1 MTEMLE
7 MLIGSSVYDPGG
19 AKIGKVKRVYV
30 DNNSGSPTWVA
41 VSTGLF
47 SADALVP
54 LAGAEH
60 RADSGILQVQV
71 EKDAVKTAP
80 QLDHNGQISPQA
92 EQELFD
98 HYQIDPDQAAW
109 DVYGR
114 QPLPDQPPRA
124 DAGMVRSEERCDT
137 GAEHEDLGMARMRT
151 YLESE
156 EETLRMPASGDG
168 MRIRRE
174 PMTDPYAVDSADLG
188 TKEPEAVPHEE
199 RLTDEMYNP
208 EDRMR

>member
-7 MLIGSSVYDPGG
+7 TLIGSSVYGPEGE
-19 AKIGKVKRVYV
+19 KIGKVKRVYV
-30 DNNSGSPTWVA
+30 DNSSGSPTWIA

-60 RADSGILQVQV
+60 RPESATLQVRV
-71 EKDAVKTAP
+71 GKDAVKSSP

-98 HYQIDPDQAAW
+98 HYQIDPEHAAW

-114 QPLPDQPPRA
+114 QPVPQPRQARPAMTRPP
-124 DAGMVRSEERCDT
+124 EERTREQGDAAT
-137 GAEHEDLGMARMRT
+137 ARRQSYLG
-151 YLESE
+151 SE
-156 EETLRMPASGDG
+156 EETLRMPPAGDRSGVG
-168 MRIRRE
+168 RE
-174 PMTDPYAVDSADLG
+174 PVVDSYAVDTADLG
-188 TKEPEAVPHEE
+188 MRDPDGMPQEDPLTEELSDPE
-199 RLTDEMYNP
+199 R
-208 EDRMR
+208 RRG

>member
-7 MLIGSSVYDPGG
+7 TLIGSSVYGLEG
-19 AKIGKVKRVYV
+19 EKIGKVKRVYV
-30 DNNSGSPTWVA
+30 DNNSGSPTWIA

-60 RADSGILQVQV
+60 RPESATLQVRV
-71 EKDAVKTAP
+71 GKDAVKASP

-98 HYQIDPDQAAW
+98 HYQIDPEQAAW

-114 QPLPDQPPRA
+114 QPVPQPRRA
-124 DAGMVRSEERCDT
+124 RPEMTRPPEERAGQPGD
-137 GAEHEDLGMARMRT
+137 AAPARTRT
-151 YLESE
+151 YPGSE
-156 EETLRMPASGDG
+156 EETLRMPPAGERARVG
-168 MRIRRE
+168 RE
-174 PMTDPYAVDSADLG
+174 PMIDSYAVDTADLG
-188 TKEPEAVPHEE
+188 MREPDGMAHDDPLTGDLPDAE
-199 RLTDEMYNP
+199 R
-208 EDRMR
+208 RRG

>member
-7 MLIGSSVYDPGG
+7 TLIGSSVYGPEGE
-19 AKIGKVKRVYV
+19 KIGKVKRVYV
-30 DNNSGSPTWVA
+30 DNNSGSPTWIA

-60 RADSGILQVQV
+60 RPESATLRVRVGK
-71 EKDAVKTAP
+71 EAVKASP

-98 HYQIDPDQAAW
+98 HYQIDPEQAAW

-114 QPLPDQPPRA
+114 QPVPQQRRARPEMTRPPEKRA
-124 DAGMVRSEERCDT
+124 EEQGEVAT
-137 GAEHEDLGMARMRT
+137 ARRRT
-151 YLESE
+151 YLDSAG
-156 EETLRMPASGDG
+156 ETLRRPAGGDRTSVG
-168 MRIRRE
+168 RE
-174 PMTDPYAVDSADLG
+174 PMIDPYAVDTADLG
-188 TKEPEAVPHEE
+188 MQDTDGIPRDDLLNEQARDRDPEH
-199 RLTDEMYNP
+199 R
-208 EDRMR
+208 RG

>member
-7 MLIGSSVYDPGG
+7 TLIGSSVYGPEGE
-19 AKIGKVKRVYV
+19 KIGKVKRVYV
-30 DNNSGSPTWVA
+30 DNNSGSPTWIA

-60 RADSGILQVQV
+60 RPESATLQVRV
-71 EKDAVKTAP
+71 GKEAVKASP

-114 QPLPDQPPRA
+114 QPVPQPRRA
-124 DAGMVRSEERCDT
+124 RPEMTRPPEERSREQSDVAT
-137 GAEHEDLGMARMRT
+137 ARMRT
-151 YLESE
+151 YLDSAE
-156 EETLRMPASGDG
+156 EMLRMPAGGDG
-168 MRIRRE
+168 TSVGRE
-174 PMTDPYAVDSADLG
+174 PMIDPYAVDTADLG
-188 TKEPEAVPHEE
+188 MQEPDGIPHADPLTEQAGDRDPE
-199 RLTDEMYNP
+199 R
-208 EDRMR
+208 RRG

>member
-7 MLIGSSVYDPGG
+7 TLIGSSVYGPEGE
-19 AKIGKVKRVYV
+19 KIGKVKRVYV
-30 DNNSGSPTWVA
+30 DNNSGSPTWIA

-60 RADSGILQVQV
+60 RPESAVLQVRV
-71 EKDAVKTAP
+71 GKDAVKASP

-98 HYQIDPDQAAW
+98 HYQIDPDQSAW

-114 QPLPDQPPRA
+114 QPVPQPPRERPA
-124 DAGMVRSEERCDT
+124 MTRPPQPRTGDQEGVAPARMRNHAGPDEETLPMPPTGDRSRVGREPMVDPYAIDT
-137 GAEHEDLGMARMRT
+137 ADLGMR
-151 YLESE
+151 E
-156 EETLRMPASGDG
+156 PDG
-168 MRIRRE
+168 M
-174 PMTDPYAVDSADLG
+174 PQDDPLAGELPDA
-188 TKEPEAVPHEE
+188 E
-199 RLTDEMYNP
+199 RQG
-208 EDRMR
+208 

>member
-7 MLIGSSVYDPGG
+7 TLIGSSVYGPEGE
-19 AKIGKVKRVYV
+19 KIGKVKRVYV
-30 DNNSGSPTWVA
+30 DNNSGSPTWIA

-60 RADSGILQVQV
+60 RPESATLQVRV
-71 EKDAVKTAP
+71 GKEAVKASP

-98 HYQIDPDQAAW
+98 HYQIDPEQAAW

-114 QPLPDQPPRA
+114 QPVPQQRRARPAMTRPP
-124 DAGMVRSEERCDT
+124 EER
-137 GAEHEDLGMARMRT
+137 AEEQGDVAPARMRT
-151 YLESE
+151 YLDSAD
-156 EETLRMPASGDG
+156 ETLGMPAGGDRTSVG
-168 MRIRRE
+168 RE
-174 PMTDPYAVDSADLG
+174 PLIDPYAVDTADLG
-188 TKEPEAVPHEE
+188 MQDTDGIP
-199 RLTDEMYNP
+199 RDDLLTEQP
-208 EDRMR
+208 RDRDPGRRRG

>member
-7 MLIGSSVYDPGG
+7 TLIGNSVYGPEGE
-19 AKIGKVKRVYV
+19 KIGKVKRVYV
-30 DNNSGSPTWVA
+30 DNSSGSPTWIA

-60 RADSGILQVQV
+60 RPEAAILRVQV
-71 EKDAVKTAP
+71 GRDAVKASP

-114 QPLPDQPPRA
+114 QPVPRPQQPRPAMTRPP
-124 DAGMVRSEERCDT
+124 EERT
-137 GAEHEDLGMARMRT
+137 RHQGDLTTARKQS
-151 YLESE
+151 YLGSE
-156 EETLRMPASGDG
+156 EETLRMPPAGDRSGVG
-168 MRIRRE
+168 RE
-174 PMTDPYAVDSADLG
+174 PMIDPYAVETADLG
-188 TKEPEAVPHEE
+188 MREPDSMGRDDPLTGELPDPE
-199 RLTDEMYNP
+199 RP
-208 EDRMR
+208 RS

>member
-7 MLIGSSVYDPGG
+7 TLIGSSVYGPEGE
-19 AKIGKVKRVYV
+19 KIGKVKRVYV
-30 DNNSGSPTWVA
+30 DNNSGSPTWIA

-60 RADSGILQVQV
+60 RPEAAVLQVRV
-71 EKDAVKTAP
+71 GKDAVKASP

-98 HYQIDPDQAAW
+98 HYQIDPDQSAW

-114 QPLPDQPPRA
+114 QPVPQPPRTRPA
-124 DAGMVRSEERCDT
+124 MTRPPERRT
-137 GAEHEDLGMARMRT
+137 GEPGGVATARMRNNPGPD
-151 YLESE
+151 
-156 EETLRMPASGDG
+156 EETLRMPASGDRSRMG
-168 MRIRRE
+168 LD
-174 PMTDPYAVDSADLG
+174 PMVDPYAVDTADLG
-188 TKEPEAVPHEE
+188 MREPDGMPHDDP
-199 RLTDEMYNP
+199 LADELP
-208 EDRMR
+208 DAEPR

>member
-7 MLIGSSVYDPGG
+7 TLIGSSVYGPEGE
-19 AKIGKVKRVYV
+19 KIGKVKRVYV
-30 DNNSGSPTWVA
+30 DNNSGSPTWIA

-60 RADSGILQVQV
+60 RPESAVLQVRV
-71 EKDAVKTAP
+71 GKDAVKASP

-98 HYQIDPDQAAW
+98 HYQIDPDQSAW

-114 QPLPDQPPRA
+114 QPVPQPPRA
-124 DAGMVRSEERCDT
+124 RPAMTRPPQRRT
-137 GAEHEDLGMARMRT
+137 GDPEDVATARMRNHAGPD
-151 YLESE
+151 
-156 EETLRMPASGDG
+156 EETLRMPPTGDRSRVG
-168 MRIRRE
+168 RE
-174 PMTDPYAVDSADLG
+174 PAVDPYAVDTADLG
-188 TKEPEAVPHEE
+188 MREPDGMPQDDPLAGELPDAE
-199 RLTDEMYNP
+199 R
-208 EDRMR
+208 RG

>member
-7 MLIGSSVYDPGG
+7 TLIGSSVYGPEGE
-19 AKIGKVKRVYV
+19 KIGKVKRVYV
-30 DNNSGSPTWVA
+30 DNNSGSPTWIA

-60 RADSGILQVQV
+60 RPEAAVLQVRV
-71 EKDAVKTAP
+71 GKDAVKASP

-98 HYQIDPDQAAW
+98 HYQIDPDQSAW

-114 QPLPDQPPRA
+114 QPVPQPPRTRPA
-124 DAGMVRSEERCDT
+124 MTRPPERRT
-137 GAEHEDLGMARMRT
+137 GEPGGVATTRMRNNT
-151 YLESE
+151 GPD
-156 EETLRMPASGDG
+156 EETLRMPASGDRSRMG
-168 MRIRRE
+168 LD
-174 PMTDPYAVDSADLG
+174 PMVDPYAVDTADLG
-188 TKEPEAVPHEE
+188 MREPDGMPHDDPLAGELPDAE
-199 RLTDEMYNP
+199 PR
-208 EDRMR
+208 